1 VDDSDFYD
9 FGSGLAGSNI
19 ENIAKLNTYYQ
30 RVMAL
35 ITNDHLAYDELKEQ
49 GEFPRKFLGAMY
61 VYDLPKDKQLQA
73 VITYFVNNLQFPN
86 LLEAE
91 AEPTL
96 VKRLLMM
103 KRELMI
109 QGVKLESMRSR
120 KEVRKS

>member
-1 VDDSDFYD
+1 MDDSDFYD
-9 FGSGLAGSNI
+9 FGSELAGSNI